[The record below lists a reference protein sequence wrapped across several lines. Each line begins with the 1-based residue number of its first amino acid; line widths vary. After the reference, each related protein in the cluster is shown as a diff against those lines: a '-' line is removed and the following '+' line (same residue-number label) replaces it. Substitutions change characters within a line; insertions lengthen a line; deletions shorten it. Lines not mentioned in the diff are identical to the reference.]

1 MKKLLYSCGLGSSA
15 IYVGDL
21 ASCWGKIP
29 EAEEAPIITSQQ
41 VASLYPCLLGKKKAL
56 AIPDSP
62 EVKSL
67 DRVKELYQ
75 FFLDLKLDRSSLVI
89 GAGGGS
95 ICDLVGFAASTFLR
109 GISFILVP
117 TTLLAQVDAAVGGK
131 TALDL
136 GLIKNVI
143 GTFALPQ
150 ATFVDPKFILTL
162 PEAEILNGLAEVTK
176 HALIASSDLFF
187 FLQENWPRLLSR
199 DLEIMEKVIVASL
212 QIKTSI
218 VSQDAREAGSRRLL
232 NLGHSFAHAAEKEV
246 GLGHGQAVAWG
257 LVLATKIS
265 ALLGYLDQLE
275 ANLILSF
282 LFRAFPFLLRFELAP
297 SQLETILGR
306 LEADKKRQATEINFV
321 LLRRLGQAET
331 RRLPLSELKR
341 LVHDLC

>member
-1 MKKLLYSCGLGSSA
+1 MKKLLYSCVLGSSV

-21 ASCWGKIP
+21 GSLWREIP
-29 EAEEAPIITSQQ
+29 EAKKAPIITSRQ
-41 VASLYPCLLGKKKAL
+41 VASLYPWLLVGKKAL
-56 AIPDSP
+56 VIPDSP

-89 GAGGGS
+89 GAGGGAV
-95 ICDLVGFAASTFLR
+95 CDLVGFAASTFLR
-109 GISFILVP
+109 GIAFVLVP

-150 ATFVDPKFILTL
+150 ATFVDPQFILTL
-162 PEAEILNGLAEVTK
+162 PEEEILNGLAEITK

-199 DLEIMEKVIVASL
+199 DLKVMERVILASL
-212 QIKTSI
+212 QIKTSV

-232 NLGHSFAHAAEKEV
+232 NLGHTFAHAVEKEV

-265 ALLGYLDQLE
+265 SLLGYLDQVE
-275 ANLILSF
+275 AELILSF
-282 LFRAFPFLLRFELAP
+282 LFRAFPFLWRLKLAP
-297 SQLETILGR
+297 SQLEIILAR
-306 LEADKKRQATEINFV
+306 LEADKKRQASEINFV
-321 LLRRLGQAET
+321 LLRGLGQAEIK
-331 RRLPLSELKR
+331 RLPLNELRR
-341 LVHDLC
+341 LVRDLC